1 MPIEDADL
9 AEITKLLSP
18 ERLGKLHELTGNS
31 RAAIELHQKTLRLGA
46 DLMNIIAVIEIALR
60 NSICDNLGQH
70 FGQAGW
76 LLAPPAPFQ
85 WKDSEE
91 NKITQALDSARRAE
105 YSKLTQADKHALDA
119 HAFPNGRPA
128 NLPHTRRSKLRR
140 AHIQVT
146 DGKVIAELTFYI
158 WKRLCGPDYEHTL
171 WRPTLKKVF
180 PNKRV
185 KRSDVADNLEIV
197 YQSRNR
203 LAHHEPV
210 LYSRFADTIAAITY
224 IAQHLEARTPGDHTP
239 LYRLI
244 ADDIAAIEASAAT
257 LHAELDAYRTP

>member
-31 RAAIELHQKTLRLGA
+31 RAAIEFHQKTLRLGA
-46 DLMNIIAVIEIALR
+46 DLMNIIAVIEIAMR
-60 NSICDNLGQH
+60 NSICDNLGQY
-70 FGQAGW
+70 FGKAGW
-76 LLAPPAPFQ
+76 LLDPPAPFK

-91 NKITQALDSARRAE
+91 GKITQALDSACRAE
-105 YSKLTQADKHALDA
+105 YSKLSQADKHALDA
-119 HAFPNGRPA
+119 QAFPKGRPA

-140 AHIQVT
+140 AYLPVT
-146 DGKVIAELTFYI
+146 DGKIIAELTFYI

-210 LYSRFADTIAAITY
+210 LHNRFSDTIAAITY
-224 IAQHLEARTPGDHTP
+224 IAQHLEARTPSDQTP
-239 LYRLI
+239 LYRLV
-244 ADDIAAIEASAAT
+244 ADDIVAIEASAAT
-257 LHAELDAYRTP
+257 LHAELDAHRR

>member
-1 MPIEDADL
+1 M
-9 AEITKLLSP
+9 T
-18 ERLGKLHELTGNS
+18 
-31 RAAIELHQKTLRLGA
+31 
-46 DLMNIIAVIEIALR
+46 IIAVIEIALR

-70 FGQAGW
+70 FAQAGW
-76 LLAPPAPFQ
+76 LLTPPAPFQ
-85 WKDSEE
+85 WKDSEQ
-91 NKITQALDSARRAE
+91 NKIKQALDSARRAE
-105 YSKLTQADKHALDA
+105 YSKLSQANKNALDA

-128 NLPHTRRSKLRR
+128 NLLHTQRSKRR
-140 AHIQVT
+140 REHIQVT
-146 DGKVIAELTFYI
+146 DGKVIAELTFYT

-180 PNKRV
+180 PNKQV

-210 LYSRFADTIAAITY
+210 LYNRFMESIAAITY
-224 IAQHLEARTPGDHTP
+224 IAQHLDAHTPGDQTA

-244 ADDIAAIEASAAT
+244 ADDIATIEASAAT
-257 LHAELDAYRTP
+257 LHAELDAYRT

>member
-1 MPIEDADL
+1 LAIEDADL
-9 AEITKLLSP
+9 AEITRLLSP
-18 ERLGKLHELTGNS
+18 ERLGNLHRLTGNS
-31 RAAIELHQKTLRLGA
+31 RAAIGFHQKTLRLGA
-46 DLMNIIAVIEIALR
+46 DLLNIIAVIEIALR
-60 NSICDNLGQH
+60 NSICENLGQH

-76 LLAPPAPFQ
+76 LLNPPAPFHL
-85 WKDSEE
+85 KESEK
-91 NKITQALDSARRAE
+91 NKIIQALDSARRAE
-105 YSKLTQADKHALDA
+105 YAKLSQGDKHALDA
-119 HAFPNGRPA
+119 LAFPNGRPA

-140 AHIQVT
+140 EHLQVT
-146 DGKVIAELTFYI
+146 DGKIIAELTFYI

-171 WRPTLKKVF
+171 WRPTLKKAF

-210 LYSRFADTIAAITY
+210 LYNRFAETIAAIRY
-224 IAQHLEARTPGDHTP
+224 VAQHLDARIPGDQTP

-244 ADDIAAIEASAAT
+244 AEDIVAIEASAVA
-257 LHAELDAYRTP
+257 LHAELDAYRI

>member
-9 AEITKLLSP
+9 AEITKLLSS
-18 ERLGKLHELTGNS
+18 ERLGKLHALTGNS
-31 RAAIELHQKTLRLGA
+31 RAAIEFHQKTLRLGA

-76 LLAPPAPFQ
+76 LLNPPAPFK

-91 NKITQALDSARRAE
+91 NKIAQALDSARRAE
-105 YSKLTQADKHALDA
+105 YSKLSQADKHALDA
-119 HAFPNGRPA
+119 HAFPNGKPA
-128 NLPHTRRSKLRR
+128 KLPHTQRSKKRR
-140 AHIQVT
+140 THIQVT
-146 DGKVIAELTFYI
+146 DGKIIAELTFYI

-171 WRPTLKKVF
+171 WRPTLKKAF
-180 PNKRV
+180 PNKQV

-210 LYSRFADTIAAITY
+210 LHNRFDETIAAIKY
-224 IAQHLEARTPGDHTP
+224 VAQHLEARTPGDETP

>member
-76 LLAPPAPFQ
+76 LLDPPAPFK

-91 NKITQALDSARRAE
+91 GKITQALDSARRAE
-105 YSKLTQADKHALDA
+105 YSKLSQADKHALDA
-119 HAFPNGRPA
+119 SQWSPRQSAAYATVKATP
-128 NLPHTRRSKLRR
+128 R
-140 AHIQVT
+140 AYPGHR
-146 DGKVIAELTFYI
+146 
-158 WKRLCGPDYEHTL
+158 WKDHCR
-171 WRPTLKKVF
+171 
-180 PNKRV
+180 
-185 KRSDVADNLEIV
+185 ADL
-197 YQSRNR
+197 
-203 LAHHEPV
+203 L
-210 LYSRFADTIAAITY
+210 
-224 IAQHLEARTPGDHTP
+224 HLEAGRITS
-239 LYRLI
+239 L
-244 ADDIAAIEASAAT
+244 AAMSSAIN
-257 LHAELDAYRTP
+257 R